1 MPTNFLP
8 LAATGLQP
16 VQEEYPRADRWLRR
30 LCLAILTDVLKDLE
44 GLGGS
49 GGRIAIARAR
59 YGHEAWEWVRSDA
72 WYFFSFRVVCT
83 VLDLNIAAVRRAV
96 RRRLAQGD
104 AALSDVSRGLGQP
117 LARALS
123 ARAVQRTR
131 ARSSLRQ
138 RRDKPAIARPRTAR
152 EVSLVPKS

>member
-1 MPTNFLP
+1 MTTNFLP

-30 LCLAILTDVLKDLE
+30 LSLAILTDVLKDLE
-44 GLGGS
+44 GFGGS

-59 YGHEAWEWVRSDA
+59 YGHEAWDWVLSDA
-72 WYFFSFRVVCT
+72 WYFFSFSVVCT
-83 VLDLNIAAVRRAV
+83 VLDLNIEAVRRQV
-96 RRRLAQGD
+96 RQRFAQGG

-117 LARALS
+117 LARAPS
-123 ARAVQRTR
+123 ARAAQRTR

-138 RRDKPAIARPRTAR
+138 RRDKPAIARRRTAR
-152 EVSLVPKS
+152 EVSLA

>member
-44 GLGGS
+44 GFGGP

-59 YGHEAWEWVRSDA
+59 YGHEAWEWVLSDA

-83 VLDLNIAAVRRAV
+83 VLDLNIEAVRRAV

-104 AALSDVSRGLGQP
+104 AALSEVSRGFGQP
-117 LARALS
+117 LSRVSS
-123 ARAVQRTR
+123 ARSARRTG
-131 ARSSLRQ
+131 ARSSLR
-138 RRDKPAIARPRTAR
+138 RKRDERGIEKRGIVR
-152 EVSLVPKS
+152 E

>member
-44 GLGGS
+44 GFGGP

-59 YGHEAWEWVRSDA
+59 YGHEAWEWVLSDA

-83 VLDLNIAAVRRAV
+83 VLDLNIEAVRRAV

-104 AALSDVSRGLGQP
+104 AALSDVSRGFGQP
-117 LARALS
+117 LSRVSS
-123 ARAVQRTR
+123 ARAARRTES
-131 ARSSLRQ
+131 RSRLR
-138 RRDKPAIARPRTAR
+138 RKRDERGIEKRGIVR
-152 EVSLVPKS
+152 E

>member
-16 VQEEYPRADRWLRR
+16 VQEEYPRADRWLCR

-44 GLGGS
+44 GFGGP

-59 YGHEAWEWVRSDA
+59 YGHEAWDWVLSDA

-83 VLDLNIAAVRRAV
+83 VLDLNIEAVRRAV

-117 LARALS
+117 LARVSS
-123 ARAVQRTR
+123 ARSAQRTWS
-131 ARSSLRQ
+131 RSRLKKRQ
-138 RRDKPAIARPRTAR
+138 
-152 EVSLVPKS
+152 